1 MMQYSLPLSSVR
13 LYFYCGL
20 LSLLFFNTSL
30 LRSEIFLE
38 QESESVFLDL
48 DSLLRKALANN
59 IGLQIERIDPRN
71 ALDAIEIERGVF
83 DPRLQA
89 GYDYVEREAAAAG
102 STLDAATIPR
112 SDGRQLSVGADK
124 LFSTGTVLSVNS
136 SINRV
141 TSNNN
146 AARNPDH
153 SSDVGFGL
161 RQPLLRGAWQTVNLA
176 PLARAKIGGEQAV
189 DRLMDSILD
198 VLSTAEIAYWNLAY
212 ARARRDFFASSLE
225 LAKSILEENQ
235 VRQDLGLATQLEV
248 LQADAEVVSREEDL
262 ILAELEIDD
271 ALDRLI
277 RVAGSDFNESMWLD
291 NVRIATLPEPNIEPA
306 PMDVVGVRAS
316 QADMRARAQERQI
329 EIQRLNRLLAA
340 DQTRP
345 DLDLTFGLRY
355 LGRDDNG
362 SSSYRGAWSGDGYN
376 LNAGIQV
383 SLPWGFREARAR
395 ERQAGRN
402 LEREE
407 WILADLRRER
417 TLVVRDTWRQ
427 LSSGLKRIEVTRTA
441 VNLNEKSFEQAR
453 ARFASGAV
461 AYRVV
466 LEAQRD
472 LDQAK
477 LRYLGA
483 VIETLRA
490 EVRLAR
496 LDGSL
501 LERNGLEWEDD
512 ILRVGPLASN

>member
-1 MMQYSLPLSSVR
+1 MQYLIDFSSFR
-13 LYFYCGL
+13 LHLCSGL
-20 LSLLFFNTSL
+20 LSLMFFSASGL
-30 LRSEIFLE
+30 GADSFSE

-48 DSLLRKALANN
+48 DSLLRKALTNN

-71 ALDAIEIERGVF
+71 ALDAIEIERGAF

-89 GYDYVEREAAAAG
+89 NYNYVEREAAAAG
-102 STLDAATIPR
+102 STLDTATIPR
-112 SDGRQLSVGADK
+112 SDGRQMGIGVEK
-124 LFSTGTVLSVNS
+124 LFSAGTVLSINS

-146 AARNPDH
+146 AARNPDY
-153 SSDVGFGL
+153 SSDIGLGL

-176 PLARAKIGGEQAV
+176 PLARVKIGGEQAV
-189 DRLMDSILD
+189 DRLMDAILD
-198 VLSTAEIAYWNLAY
+198 VLSAAEIAYWNLAH

-235 VRQDLGLATQLEV
+235 VRQNLGLATQLEV
-248 LQADAEVVSREEDL
+248 LQADAEVLSREEEL
-262 ILAELEIDD
+262 ILAELEIED

-277 RVAGSDFNESMWLD
+277 RVAGSDFNEAMWMD
-291 NVRIATLPEPNIEPA
+291 KVRIASLPEPDTEPA
-306 PMDVVGVRAS
+306 PMDVVGLRAS

-340 DQTRP
+340 DQMRP

-417 TLVVRDTWRQ
+417 TLMVRDTWRQ
-427 LSSGLKRIEVTRTA
+427 LSSGLKRIEVTRTS

-472 LDQAK
+472 LDQAQ

-512 ILRVGPLASN
+512 VLRIGPLARN

>member
-1 MMQYSLPLSSVR
+1 MMQYFSYSRVAR
-13 LYFYCGL
+13 LCFYSGL
-20 LSLLFFNTSL
+20 LTLILINPSALKSEVFF
-30 LRSEIFLE
+30 E
-38 QESESVFLDL
+38 QEPEAVFLDL
-48 DSLLRKALANN
+48 DSLLRKALSHN
-59 IGLQIERIDPRN
+59 IGLKIERIDPRN
-71 ALDAIEIERGVF
+71 AMDAIEIERAAF

-89 GYDYVEREAAAAG
+89 NYDYVDRQAAAAG

-112 SDGRQLSVGADK
+112 SDGRQLGVGADK

-146 AARNPDH
+146 AARNPDY
-153 SSDVGFGL
+153 SSDLGFGL

-176 PLARAKIGGEQAV
+176 PLARSKIGGEQAV
-189 DRLMDSILD
+189 DRLMDAILD
-198 VLSTAEIAYWNLAY
+198 VLSAAEITYWNLAH

-248 LQADAEVVSREEDL
+248 LQADAEVLSREEEL

-271 ALDRLI
+271 AMDRLI
-277 RVAGSDFNESMWLD
+277 RVAGSGFDEAMWLN
-291 NVRIATLPEPNIEPA
+291 NVRIASLPEPNTEPA
-306 PMDVVGVRAS
+306 PMEVVGVRAS

-362 SSSYRGAWSGDGYN
+362 SASYRGAWSGDGYN

-402 LEREE
+402 VEREE

-417 TLVVRDTWRQ
+417 TLMVRDTWRQ
-427 LSSGLKRIEVTRTA
+427 LSSGLKRIEVTRSA

-472 LDQAK
+472 LDQAQ

-483 VIETLRA
+483 IIETLRA

-501 LERNGLEWEDD
+501 LERNGLEWEEDV
-512 ILRVGPLASN
+512 LRIGPLASH